1 MEIEYLGKS
10 SFNKIQ
16 NQLQLLNSYSEWKDI
31 TEECVHI
38 GYKVN
43 PQIVPQDL
51 QEGNDIFV
59 EDENSIAINVVS
71 FLSEDATWCGD
82 LNVAYNF
89 KILIQPKASSSSNMG
104 LIAQPILSKD
114 FVGKTI
120 VLKGANIGEEVV
132 EWDYSIQDITVSEV
146 LENGLTYKQR
156 ESKFFNEKEQFGKS
170 LMVSQA
176 VVSFH
181 YNQEYKYKVV
191 YKDSVFT
198 TPADFVNKMVYGDA
212 PFSMIG
218 QKLSSATF
226 SDDTDQIRT
235 RWPQGW
241 ASFIVVPVYEGEL
254 NGNVKSGLRVE
265 YYSGDNTKHETIV
278 DNTSYQSI
286 YGQTDYLIIPKVKGA
301 TQSDYLVIGRI
312 DSAFKPVGVEIY
324 EMTAPYRQI
333 VDRVSDVDYRIR
345 ELEKQLN
352 AT

>member
-59 EDENSIAINVVS
+59 EDENSIAINAVS

-114 FVGKTI
+114 FVGKTL
-120 VLKGANIGEEVV
+120 VVKAANIGGEV
-132 EWDYSIQDITVSEV
+132 EQDYSIQDITVSEV

-156 ESKFFNEKEQFGKS
+156 ESRFFNEKEQFGAS

-226 SDDTDQIRT
+226 SNDIDQIRT

-241 ASFIVVPVYEGEL
+241 ASFIVVPVYEGEP

-278 DNTSYQSI
+278 DNTSFQSI